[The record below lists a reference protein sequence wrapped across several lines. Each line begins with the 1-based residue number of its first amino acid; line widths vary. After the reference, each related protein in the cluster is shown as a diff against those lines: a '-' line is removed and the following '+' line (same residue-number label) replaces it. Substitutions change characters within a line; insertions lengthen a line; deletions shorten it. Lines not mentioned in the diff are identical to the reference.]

1 MFGLF
6 SIRRA
11 AALLVALPLIPGW
24 NCGITCAQTEA
35 IPARIASVAQH
46 SPQRTARPKARPLPT
61 DEERAR
67 TIEKLRE
74 LYSTDPSDW
83 PAPELDPGVEHRE
96 IGPLKRAPH
105 PEANPY
111 SAAKRK
117 LGELLF
123 YDPRLSG
130 SGQIACAS
138 CHDSDLG
145 WADGRTA
152 SFGHNRR
159 LLGRNS
165 PSILNSGHRK
175 TLFWDGRAPS
185 LEQQAKDVL
194 ANADE
199 MHSGDALFVGKL
211 SEIPGYVTR
220 FQEVFGVEKP
230 TIDEVAM
237 AIACFERSVNGSRT
251 KFDAFASGRNNA
263 LTDEALVGLHLF
275 RTDARCMN
283 CHNGPL
289 FSDDEFHNLGMT
301 HYGRRFEDLGRYN
314 VTEEPTDVGKFR
326 TPSLRNV
333 VNTSPYMHNGLLD
346 LDEALLLYNA
356 GMPNERRRK
365 GQLEDPLFPAKSPL
379 IKPLGLNEQDLSD
392 LKAFLASLSEP
403 HRRIPPPELPP
414 GL

>member
-1 MFGLF
+1 MRWLAGD
-6 SIRRA
+6 S
-11 AALLVALPLIPGW
+11 
-24 NCGITCAQTEA
+24 
-35 IPARIASVAQH
+35 
-46 SPQRTARPKARPLPT
+46 
-61 DEERAR
+61 
-67 TIEKLRE
+67 
-74 LYSTDPSDW
+74 
-83 PAPELDPGVEHRE
+83 
-96 IGPLKRAPH
+96 
-105 PEANPY
+105 
-111 SAAKRK
+111 
-117 LGELLF
+117 ELL
-123 YDPRLSG
+123 R
-130 SGQIACAS
+130 Q
-138 CHDSDLG
+138 
-145 WADGRTA
+145 
-152 SFGHNRR
+152 
-159 LLGRNS
+159 LGR
-165 PSILNSGHRK
+165 
-175 TLFWDGRAPS
+175 
-185 LEQQAKDVL
+185 E
-194 ANADE
+194 
-199 MHSGDALFVGKL
+199 
-211 SEIPGYVTR
+211 
-220 FQEVFGVEKP
+220 
-230 TIDEVAM
+230 
-237 AIACFERSVNGSRT
+237 
-251 KFDAFASGRNNA
+251 FDAFASGRNNA